1 MHAPLRRRKRA
12 VSILRVPPFWPETG
26 KTTIPGGAPVATA
39 VSSSNGTNPKF
50 TYKRLSE
57 VGRLKGCR
65 VKGGTERY

>member
-39 VSSSNGTNPKF
+39 VSSSNDANPKL
-50 TYKRLSE
+50 T
-57 VGRLKGCR
+57 
-65 VKGGTERY
+65 